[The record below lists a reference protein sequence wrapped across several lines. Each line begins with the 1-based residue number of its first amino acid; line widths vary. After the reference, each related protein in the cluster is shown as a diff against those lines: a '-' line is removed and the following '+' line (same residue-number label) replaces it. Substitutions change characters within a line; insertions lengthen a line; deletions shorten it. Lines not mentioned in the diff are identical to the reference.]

1 MPCQTSSELK
11 LLLEKAKRYTKDGK
25 VADYIPELGKANRDN
40 LSIAI
45 NYPDGKCISAGDIDK
60 KITLQSISKV
70 ISLALVLME
79 RGERYV
85 FERVGMEP
93 TGDPFNS
100 MIKLET
106 VDPGKPL
113 NPMINAGALVVTHMI
128 KGSSV
133 EERFQR
139 LVGFIRELVG
149 VPD

>member
-1 MPCQTSSELK
+1 MMPCQSSDELK
-11 LLLEKAKRYTKDGK
+11 KLVNEARKYTSGGK
-25 VADYIPELGKANRDN
+25 VADYIPELGQANPHD

-106 VDPGKPL
+106 VDP
-113 NPMINAGALVVTHMI
+113 
-128 KGSSV
+128 
-133 EERFQR
+133 R
-139 LVGFIRELVG
+139 
-149 VPD
+149 